1 MNEENEMRRN
11 TEHVDSLKNKLNT
24 VTSEIDA
31 LKNSFTRGAEE
42 LTRIQTMLNVESLE
56 EITGMLERY
65 ENQVADAERKRIEA
79 AEGAKKYR
87 EELDKEKERL
97 VKLWDAYKNQEE
109 ELTGTEKRISDYEER
124 VRRAEAEKKQLEDD
138 LTARINTLTER
149 LEENQAKAQRFDE
162 YQQRMDEVKQMKDHL
177 ETEVSTLREQ
187 INQKDETIAE
197 LNNQIDKYKQYQDF
211 AEYKDKY
218 ESVAAE
224 YEKEKERLTKLYQL
238 YEDTDMECKKLRDA
252 NQEWQNWFDSNKEVF
267 DKLFSAAPPV
277 GGMNPNMQMTN
288 EPPTN
293 NEEPTDENKSKGKLG
308 GFFKKK

>member
-65 ENQVADAERKRIEA
+65 ENQVTDAERKRMEA
-79 AEGAKKYR
+79 SEGAKKYR

-162 YQQRMDEVKQMKDHL
+162 YQQHMDEMKQMKDHL
-177 ETEVSTLREQ
+177 ETEVTTLREQ
-187 INQKDETIAE
+187 INQKDENIAE
-197 LNNQIDKYKQYQDF
+197 LNNQIDKYKQYQDY
-211 AEYKDKY
+211 AEYKNKY

-238 YEDTDMECKKLRDA
+238 YEDTDVECKKLREA
-252 NQEWQNWFDSNKEVF
+252 NHEWQNWFDSNKEVF

-277 GGMNPNMQMTN
+277 GGMNPNMNMTN
-288 EPPTN
+288 EPPN
-293 NEEPTDENKSKGKLG
+293 NTEETSDEDKSKGKLG